1 MNVLEPHDF
10 GVLDAENLRMHY
22 ARTIEL
28 WLQRYE
34 RNFDQ
39 VVERFGLT
47 FARMW
52 RLYLAGSI
60 AAFRVGTLQLFQVVF
75 AGRACKSQPLTR
87 AHLYNNNTTERDSQD
102 VQWIRA
108 MS

>member
-1 MNVLEPHDF
+1 
-10 GVLDAENLRMHY
+10 
-22 ARTIEL
+22 
-28 WLQRYE
+28 
-34 RNFDQ
+34 
-39 VVERFGLT
+39 
-47 FARMW
+47 MW

-60 AAFRVGTLQLFQVVF
+60 AGFRVGTLQLFQVVF

-87 AHLYNNNTTERDSQD
+87 THLYNNATERDSRD